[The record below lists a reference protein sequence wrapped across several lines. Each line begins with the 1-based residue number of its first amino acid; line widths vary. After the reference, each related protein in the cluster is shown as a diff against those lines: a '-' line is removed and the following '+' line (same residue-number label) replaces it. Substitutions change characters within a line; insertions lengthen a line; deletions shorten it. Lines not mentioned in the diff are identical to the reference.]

1 MSLALALQFAA
12 PALRAHAP
20 SGTDQLG
27 SLALLTAEQLD
38 AAGAAS
44 ATALQELLRKV
55 QQQLLEIN
63 QAHDALKEQLKKE
76 PGKYQI
82 RKMEVGDINHFHKG
96 LTDRIGTLPPA
107 AAPAF

>member
-1 MSLALALQFAA
+1 M
-12 PALRAHAP
+12 
-20 SGTDQLG
+20 
-27 SLALLTAEQLD
+27 
-38 AAGAAS
+38 
-44 ATALQELLRKV
+44 